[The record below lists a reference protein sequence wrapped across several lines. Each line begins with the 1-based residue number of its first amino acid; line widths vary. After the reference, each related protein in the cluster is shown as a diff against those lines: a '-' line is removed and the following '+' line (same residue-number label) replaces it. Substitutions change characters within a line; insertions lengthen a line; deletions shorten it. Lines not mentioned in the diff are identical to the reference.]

1 MLGSNIFES
10 SFPISVLFF
19 VMEPLSEE
27 QIFMTLSEYPNSMQD
42 KKVAIVTG
50 SSTGIGFETSLTLA
64 RNSFHTYA
72 TIRNMAGEKSKPLTE
87 VAKSENLQLQVIE
100 LDVDNDKSVTDAI
113 KTIVDERKRIDVLI
127 NNAGYALGGALE
139 DSSMNEIKAQFETNF
154 FGAVRAT
161 KAVLPVMR
169 RQRAGKIVNIT
180 SMGGRITIPLSSSYH
195 GSKFALEGLSESIQY
210 ELEPFGI
217 KVILIEPGAVGSN
230 FWKNIKIATFSSDTN
245 SQYTQFGNKI
255 LKAFEKMEQN
265 AISSSVVAK
274 TILDAVTS
282 DNPQLRYVVGE
293 DALKTIE
300 ARKNMSDKEFGDLIK
315 KQFGI

>member
-1 MLGSNIFES
+1 
-10 SFPISVLFF
+10 
-19 VMEPLSEE
+19 
-27 QIFMTLSEYPNSMQD
+27 MQD
-42 KKVAIVTG
+42 QKVAVVTG

-64 RNSFHTYA
+64 RNGFHTYA
-72 TIRNMAGEKSKPLTE
+72 TMRNLEGEKSKPLTE
-87 VAKSENLQLQVIE
+87 VAKNENLQLQVIE
-100 LDVDNDKSVTDAI
+100 LDVNNDKSVADAI
-113 KTIVDERKRIDVLI
+113 RTIVDERKRIDVLI

-139 DSSMNEIKAQFETNF
+139 DSSVDEIKAQFETNF
-154 FGAVRAT
+154 FGSVRAM

-169 RQRAGKIVNIT
+169 KQGAGKIVNIT
-180 SMGGRITIPLSSSYH
+180 SMGGRISIPLSSSYH

-230 FWKNIKIATFSSDTN
+230 FWRNIKIAKSSSD
-245 SQYTQFGNKI
+245 SDSPYSQFGNKI
-255 LKAFEKMEQN
+255 LKAFKVMEQN
-265 AISSSVVAK
+265 VISPSVVAK

-293 DALKTIE
+293 DAAKTIE
-300 ARKNMSDKEFGDLIK
+300 ARKNMPDKEFGELIK

>member
-1 MLGSNIFES
+1 
-10 SFPISVLFF
+10 
-19 VMEPLSEE
+19 
-27 QIFMTLSEYPNSMQD
+27 MQD
-42 KKVAIVTG
+42 QKVAVVTG

-64 RNSFHTYA
+64 RNGFHTYA
-72 TIRNMAGEKSKPLTE
+72 TMRNLKREKSKPLTE
-87 VAKSENLQLQVIE
+87 VAKNENLQLQVIE
-100 LDVDNDKSVTDAI
+100 LDVNNDKSVADAI
-113 KTIVDERKRIDVLI
+113 RIIVDERKRIDVLI

-139 DSSMNEIKAQFETNF
+139 DSSINEIKAQFETNF
-154 FGAVRAT
+154 FGSLRAM

-169 RQRAGKIVNIT
+169 KQGAGKIVNIS
-180 SMGGRITIPLSSSYH
+180 SMGGRISIPLSSSYH

-230 FWKNIKIATFSSDTN
+230 FWRNIKIAKSSSD
-245 SQYTQFGNKI
+245 SDSPYSQFGNKI
-255 LKAFEKMEQN
+255 LKAFKVMEQN
-265 AISSSVVAK
+265 VINPSVVAK

-293 DALKTIE
+293 DAAKTIE
-300 ARKNMSDKEFGDLIK
+300 ARKNMPDKEFGDLIK